1 MNAGTDWT
9 VRVVA
14 VVPDSA
20 LTVVSGV
27 RTASSVEI
35 Q

>member
-1 MNAGTDWT
+1 MDSGTDWT
-9 VRVVA
+9 ARVVA
-14 VVPDSA
+14 VVPGAA

-27 RTASSVEI
+27 RTASGVEI